1 MDMPTYDRMMNPLLE
16 ALHQL
21 GGSGNIDEINE
32 KTIEILNLPD
42 EIINVPHGK
51 DSSTSEVEYRL
62 AWTRTY
68 LKKYGLLENSSRG
81 VWALNSEVLR
91 KIGKT
96 FNRHFFKRLPAGE
109 Q

>member
-1 MDMPTYDRMMNPLLE
+1 MPTYDRMMNPLLN

-42 EIINVPHGK
+42 EITDVPHGEN
-51 DSSTSEVEYRL
+51 SSSSEVEYRL

-68 LKKYGLLENSSRG
+68 LKKYCLLENSSRG
-81 VWALNSEVLR
+81 VWALTKQVIKQPL
-91 KIGKT
+91 
-96 FNRHFFKRLPAGE
+96 
-109 Q
+109 